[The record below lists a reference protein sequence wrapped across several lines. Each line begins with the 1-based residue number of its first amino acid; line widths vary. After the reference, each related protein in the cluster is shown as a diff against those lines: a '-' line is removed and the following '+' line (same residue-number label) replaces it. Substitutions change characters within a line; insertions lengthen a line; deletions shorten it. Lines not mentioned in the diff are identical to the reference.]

1 MQHALMPILREIL
14 VKILELDSI
23 KELKRFDDCI
33 RRPPHPSHLRSLIDA
48 HRRNEE
54 ERITDP
60 EREESG
66 EIR

>member
-1 MQHALMPILREIL
+1 LMRILREML
-14 VKILELDSI
+14 VKTLRRNSI
-23 KELKRFDDCI
+23 KELKRFNDCI
-33 RRPPHPSHLRSLIDA
+33 RRPLHPSHLRSLRNV

-54 ERITDP
+54 KGITDP